1 MNPIINSSLKVT
13 EGTSLGLNQNN
24 DNVNFT
30 VYPNRSN
37 DKINFE
43 FDYKNA
49 IMTEAFLTD
58 MNGKIAIKM
67 SLTNIAVDIYSLS
80 KGNYILILQDTNDKI
95 YTHKIIKK

>member
-1 MNPIINSSLKVT
+1 
-13 EGTSLGLNQNN
+13 
-24 DNVNFT
+24 
-30 VYPNRSN
+30 
-37 DKINFE
+37 
-43 FDYKNA
+43 
-49 IMTEAFLTD
+49 MTEAFLTD